1 MKKNLIITVLA
12 LIGFSYVNAQD
23 SSTKRA
29 DKLFDR
35 FEFVKSAEKYL
46 ELIEVGN
53 ETDYIIRRL
62 SDSYYN
68 IYDSKEAEKWYAEI
82 IKNKDPEVIY
92 RYSQMLKANGK
103 YKESNKWM
111 SSFSEMRPYDSRAI
125 AFKNTP
131 NYIDKI
137 IGRGKKDRSRN

>member
-46 ELIEVGN
+46 ELIEDGN
-53 ETDYIIRRL
+53 ETDYIIKRL
-62 SDSYYN
+62 ADSYYN
-68 IYDSKEAEKWYAEI
+68 IYDSKEAEK
-82 IKNKDPEVIY
+82 
-92 RYSQMLKANGK
+92 
-103 YKESNKWM
+103 
-111 SSFSEMRPYDSRAI
+111 
-125 AFKNTP
+125 
-131 NYIDKI
+131 
-137 IGRGKKDRSRN
+137 